1 MEEYVKK
8 GVRLYS
14 LTNKD
19 IDGVALSIAM
29 FRAPGAR
36 NQAISARI
44 RARCCKFFLKKMKS
58 ATRAKI
64 AADGTEE
71 DCITS

>member
-1 MEEYVKK
+1 MEERVKK

-36 NQAISARI
+36 NQAISAGI
-44 RARCCKFFLKKMKS
+44 RARCCKFFLEK
-58 ATRAKI
+58 
-64 AADGTEE
+64 
-71 DCITS
+71 